1 MIISENIY
9 ANVSLFGLVRMN
21 RCLPRQADCV
31 LLRNSEWFRREDEAT
46 TRFSLLSDTVRIPSC
61 TLVHTLVHSRVSTL
75 FQCQS
80 SWNAPIVYR
89 TQAIL
94 GSFFFFEGRRS
105 KCERVRLPTLLATL
119 KLFHKSLVL
128 YAKDE
133 DASCVWGGKRVKRF
147 RSTMS
152 VCKIVYAL
160 VWCLFFCIL

>member
-94 GSFFFFEGRRS
+94 GSFFFFWREEIQMWTCQTAHSSRNS
-105 KCERVRLPTLLATL
+105 L
-119 KLFHKSLVL
+119 KLFHKSLLCVVRKRWRCKL
-128 YAKDE
+128 
-133 DASCVWGGKRVKRF
+133 CVWREARK
-147 RSTMS
+147 
-152 VCKIVYAL
+152 KIPLHYE
-160 VWCLFFCIL
+160 CL